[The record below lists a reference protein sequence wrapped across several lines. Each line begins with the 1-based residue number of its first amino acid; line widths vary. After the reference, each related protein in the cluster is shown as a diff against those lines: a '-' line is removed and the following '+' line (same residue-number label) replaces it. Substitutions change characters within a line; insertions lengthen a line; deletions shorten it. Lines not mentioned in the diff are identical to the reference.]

1 MEIGL
6 VATIYIDNDKT
17 YEQAIE
23 TLDCI
28 VSKYPLKLY
37 ARVTKLDE
45 KYRDILDR
53 FDSVVNNDVNIL
65 SRSWNKGIQ
74 KAFKDGCEYVIIPN
88 LDIKLYNYTIDN
100 LVGFAKDDDSVM
112 WSGRCTNTGANYP
125 DGDFVVNSYTVYDNF
140 AFFMV
145 NDRLFKEVGKFDEKF
160 IPAYGEDVD
169 MQYRLELAGKKH
181 TCVWMAQF
189 IHFGQ
194 TTIKNCKDIT
204 ESEVKGS
211 TDAYFIKKW
220 GGLPRQQVYLTPFN
234 K

>member
-23 TLDCI
+23 TLDCV

-45 KYRDILDR
+45 KYMDILSR
-53 FDSVVNNDVNIL
+53 FGSVVNNDANIL

-88 LDIKLYNYTIDN
+88 LDIKLYDYTIDN
-100 LVGFAKDDDSVM
+100 LVDFAKDDDSVV

-140 AFFMV
+140 AFPMV
-145 NDRLFKEVGKFDEKF
+145 GKKLFETVGKFDENF
-160 IPAYGEDVD
+160 VPCYGEDID
-169 MQYRLELAGKKH
+169 MQYRIELAGQKH
-181 TCVWMAQF
+181 TCVSSAPF
-189 IHFGQ
+189 IHYGQ
-194 TTIKNCKDIT
+194 TTANNSQDWIGKTPQDRAH
-204 ESEVKGS
+204 E
-211 TDAYFIKKW
+211 YFIKKW
-220 GGLPRQQVYLTPFN
+220 GGFPRQHKFKTPFDE
-234 K
+234 